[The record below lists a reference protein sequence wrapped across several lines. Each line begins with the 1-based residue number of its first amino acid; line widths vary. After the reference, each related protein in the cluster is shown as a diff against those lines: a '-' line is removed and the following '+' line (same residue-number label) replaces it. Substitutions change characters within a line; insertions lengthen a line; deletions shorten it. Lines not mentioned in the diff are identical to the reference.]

1 MFQFQQDNQ
10 TQESIEALNH
20 DVNRGFAL
28 LVLICLSVVGTSW
41 LFSLPVYLDVKIA
54 AEIFPVIFSVA
65 LLFLVTK
72 CQQPYINKIAP
83 FLAYSVIF
91 FCWAYVIYF
100 NVNNG
105 NSIEISDVKHSLET
119 QYLGMSYLMYL
130 IGLCFISFWLGKY
143 FKYNLILSLTYITSF
158 IVILYLFTNI
168 QINYLLAYALILVSI
183 SIFSAIS
190 FNTAHAIMIRPDVSR
205 QIEPE
210 LGLGFEPEESIENDF
225 FPPSEPEEEEIK
237 PQLDIDVIPLDEA
250 LVVHNWELILR
261 KLHSELKMI
270 TDVDQLFDRMLNFLR
285 NSIEYD
291 AAAVGMLQ
299 EKSIRKIS
307 ALGSDEYL
315 QVKRLN
321 WSNKRVKEIFKL
333 GEPILS
339 TQANS
344 EVLIDEFAEQLNRL
358 DVPVISNQK
367 VVGLVTLFRSTT
379 VFNTNDVEIISS
391 IVFHGMIALR
401 QARLQEEVKRL
412 SSASPEIKLTLYSRE
427 QFVMQVKP
435 VFEKLLMPRECSL
448 FIIEIDNFD
457 KVIDTQGRDAGA
469 MLFKI
474 TSKAIMSYLCER
486 DVLGR
491 YGNDG
496 FVVLL
501 DETNLQNAKLT
512 AEKIRKK
519 IENIKL
525 KFQNSVLTTTVS
537 IGLTIV
543 SDPDE
548 DLPSLM
554 RKADMGLFVA
564 KENGRN
570 TIKVS
575 L

>member
-10 TQESIEALNH
+10 TQESIKALNH

-41 LFSLPVYLDVKIA
+41 LFSLPVYLDIKIA
-54 AEIFPVIFSVA
+54 AEIFPLIFSVA

-72 CQQPYINKIAP
+72 CQQSYINKIAP
-83 FLAYSVIF
+83 LLAYGVIF

-100 NVNNG
+100 NVNNS
-105 NSIEISDVKHSLET
+105 NAIDISDAKHSLEA

-143 FKYNLILSLTYITSF
+143 FKYNLILSLIFITSF
-158 IVILYLFTNI
+158 IAVLFLFTNI
-168 QINYLLAYALILVSI
+168 QVNYLLAYALILVSI

-190 FNTAHAIMIRPDVSR
+190 LKATHAIMVKPNIAR
-205 QIEPE
+205 QVEPE

-225 FPPSEPEEEEIK
+225 FPSPESKEEEIK
-237 PQLDIDVIPLDEA
+237 PQLDIDIIPLDEA
-250 LVVHNWELILR
+250 PVVHNWELILR
-261 KLHSELKMI
+261 QLHSELKTI
-270 TDVDQLFDRMLNFLR
+270 TDVDQLFDRMLNFMR
-285 NSIEYD
+285 SSIAYD

-307 ALGSDEYL
+307 AMGSDEYL
-315 QVKRLN
+315 QAKRLN

-344 EVLIDEFAEQLNRL
+344 EVLVDEFAEQLNRL

-367 VVGLVTLFRSTT
+367 VVGLVTLFRHTT
-379 VFNTNDVEIISS
+379 VFNTNDVEIVSS
-391 IVFHGMIALR
+391 IVFHSMIALR

-412 SSASPEIKLTLYSRE
+412 SSTSPDVKLTLYSRE
-427 QFVMQVKP
+427 QFVMQVRP
-435 VFEKLLMPRECSL
+435 VLEKMSMPRECSL
-448 FIIEIDNFD
+448 FIIEIDDFD
-457 KVIDTQGRDAGA
+457 KVMDTQGRDAGA
-469 MLFKI
+469 ALFKI
-474 TSKAIMSYLCER
+474 TSKAIMSYLSER
-486 DVLGR
+486 DVLGK

-501 DETNLQNAKLT
+501 DETNLQNAKLV
-512 AEKIRKK
+512 AEKIRTK
-519 IENIKL
+519 IESIKL
-525 KFQNSVLTTTVS
+525 KFQNSVLATTVS